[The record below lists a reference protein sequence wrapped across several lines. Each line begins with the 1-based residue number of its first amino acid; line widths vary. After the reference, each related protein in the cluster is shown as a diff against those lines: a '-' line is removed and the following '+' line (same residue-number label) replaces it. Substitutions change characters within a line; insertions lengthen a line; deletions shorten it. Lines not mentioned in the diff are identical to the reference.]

1 MRLPAIACACLLL
14 LSSTLAAAQSGGVY
28 KWKDA
33 RGVTHYSDK
42 PPVNGRYGSVEA
54 NAAAKL
60 AAPAKPDPRCTT
72 ARNNIQHLKTGGADI
87 GLDANG
93 DGKPD
98 APMTTEQRETQL
110 RNAEAAELAYCTPA
124 SP

>member
-1 MRLPAIACACLLL
+1 MRLLLACLIAC
-14 LSSTLAAAQSGGVY
+14 LAFAAQAQSNGVY

-33 RGVTHYSDK
+33 KGVTHYSDT
-42 PPVNGRYGSVEA
+42 PPPSGRYGSVVPD
-54 NAAAKL
+54 
-60 AAPAKPDPRCTT
+60 AAPPKAAPPAKVDPRCAT
-72 ARNNIQHLKTGGADI
+72 ARSNIAQLKGANADI

-98 APMTTEQRETQL
+98 AAMTADQRAEQL
-110 RNAEAAELAYCTPA
+110 RMAESAERSFCAPA